1 MSSLPTIS
9 TLNADTL
16 IWPVITDAEIDRAR
30 PVRTGAPSGAWRDP
44 LSARR
49 RGSIL
54 LHSLISHRANSPT
67 EYRRRTADQE
77 HLPSN
82 VHGRKGTAAHQS
94 GQCGQGGPIITL
106 ATLINLSS
114 LEYFFVV
121 GGIAASLSRE
131 MI

>member
-1 MSSLPTIS
+1 MSSLPTLS
-9 TLNADTL
+9 ALNADTL

-30 PVRTGAPSGAWRDP
+30 PVRTGAPSGAWRGSV
-44 LSARR
+44 SAGR
-49 RGSIL
+49 RGSVL

-77 HLPSN
+77 LLPRN
-82 VHGRKGTAAHQS
+82 VHGRKRIAAHQS

-114 LEYFFVV
+114 LEYFFAV
-121 GGIAASLSRE
+121 GDIAAFLSRE
-131 MI
+131 ML